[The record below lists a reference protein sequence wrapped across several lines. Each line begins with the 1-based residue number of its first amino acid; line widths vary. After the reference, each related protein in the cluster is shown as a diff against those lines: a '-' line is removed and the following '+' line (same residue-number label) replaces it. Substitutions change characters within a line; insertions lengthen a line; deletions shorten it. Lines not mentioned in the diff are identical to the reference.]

1 MSDNEPRIIS
11 EYVSHPAGGG
21 DAISN
26 SAAVVSKLDA
36 LTQSV
41 QRLVH
46 TKSADTDFDES
57 ILLKDGEIFDPSR
70 SISGEN
76 GPLDNPTERVAD
88 LELPD
93 DNLFDSPVVCG
104 NDIRQA

>member
-1 MSDNEPRIIS
+1 MFDNEPRIIS
-11 EYVSHPAGGG
+11 ENVSHPAGGG

-41 QRLVH
+41 ERLVH
-46 TKSADTDFDES
+46 TMSADTDFDES
-57 ILLKDGEIFDPSR
+57 ILLKDAEKFYPSR

-76 GPLDNPTERVAD
+76 GLLHSTTEWVAD
-88 LELPD
+88 FLQ
-93 DNLFDSPVVCG
+93 S
-104 NDIRQA
+104 

>member
-57 ILLKDGEIFDPSR
+57 ILLKDGGNILSFA
-70 SISGEN
+70 
-76 GPLDNPTERVAD
+76 LDQWRERT
-88 LELPD
+88 P
-93 DNLFDSPVVCG
+93 
-104 NDIRQA
+104 R